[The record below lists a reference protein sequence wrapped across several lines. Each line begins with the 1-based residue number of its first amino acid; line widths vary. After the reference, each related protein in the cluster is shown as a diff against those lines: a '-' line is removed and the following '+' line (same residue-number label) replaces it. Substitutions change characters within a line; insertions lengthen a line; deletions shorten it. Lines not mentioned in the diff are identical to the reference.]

1 MQRAKVFR
9 NSIFA
14 GLLTKINESEYSFVY
29 DKEYLKLPNIK
40 PISLTL
46 PLQEK
51 EFKSNHLFPFFYN
64 LLAEGKLK
72 DLQDYSGVNYASISD
87 IENGKANPT
96 IKTVEKLL
104 DALGM
109 QINIEVVNK

>member
-1 MQRAKVFR
+1 ME
-9 NSIFA
+9 
-14 GLLTKINESEYSFVY
+14 LT
-29 DKEYLKLPNIK
+29 NIK
-40 PISLTL
+40 IGKIIKKRR
-46 PLQEK
+46 QE
-51 EFKSNHLFPFFYN
+51 LN
-64 LLAEGKLK
+64 LELK

-96 IKTVEKLL
+96 IKTVQKLL

>member
-1 MQRAKVFR
+1 ME
-9 NSIFA
+9 
-14 GLLTKINESEYSFVY
+14 LT
-29 DKEYLKLPNIK
+29 NIK
-40 PISLTL
+40 IGKIIKKRR
-46 PLQEK
+46 QE
-51 EFKSNHLFPFFYN
+51 LN
-64 LLAEGKLK
+64 LELK
-72 DLQDYSGVNYASISD
+72 DLQDYSGINYASISD

>member
-1 MQRAKVFR
+1 ME
-9 NSIFA
+9 
-14 GLLTKINESEYSFVY
+14 LT
-29 DKEYLKLPNIK
+29 NIK
-40 PISLTL
+40 IGKIIKKRR
-46 PLQEK
+46 QE
-51 EFKSNHLFPFFYN
+51 LN
-64 LLAEGKLK
+64 LELK

-87 IENGKANPT
+87 IENRKANPT

>member
-1 MQRAKVFR
+1 MEPTV
-9 NSIFA
+9 N
-14 GLLTKINESEYSFVY
+14 KIG
-29 DKEYLKLPNIK
+29 KIIK
-40 PISLTL
+40 KRR
-46 PLQEK
+46 QE
-51 EFKSNHLFPFFYN
+51 LN
-64 LLAEGKLK
+64 LELK

>member
-1 MQRAKVFR
+1 ME
-9 NSIFA
+9 
-14 GLLTKINESEYSFVY
+14 LT
-29 DKEYLKLPNIK
+29 NIK
-40 PISLTL
+40 IGKIIKKRR
-46 PLQEK
+46 QE
-51 EFKSNHLFPFFYN
+51 LN
-64 LLAEGKLK
+64 LELK

-96 IKTVEKLL
+96 IKTIEKLL

>member
-1 MQRAKVFR
+1 ME
-9 NSIFA
+9 
-14 GLLTKINESEYSFVY
+14 LTTVKIG
-29 DKEYLKLPNIK
+29 KIIK
-40 PISLTL
+40 RRRIEL
-46 PLQEK
+46 
-51 EFKSNHLFPFFYN
+51 N
-64 LLAEGKLK
+64 LELK

>member
-1 MQRAKVFR
+1 ME
-9 NSIFA
+9 
-14 GLLTKINESEYSFVY
+14 LTTVKIG
-29 DKEYLKLPNIK
+29 KIIK
-40 PISLTL
+40 RRRIEL
-46 PLQEK
+46 
-51 EFKSNHLFPFFYN
+51 N
-64 LLAEGKLK
+64 LELK

-96 IKTVEKLL
+96 VKTVEKLL

>member
-1 MQRAKVFR
+1 ME
-9 NSIFA
+9 
-14 GLLTKINESEYSFVY
+14 LT
-29 DKEYLKLPNIK
+29 NIK
-40 PISLTL
+40 IGKIIKKRR
-46 PLQEK
+46 QE
-51 EFKSNHLFPFFYN
+51 LN
-64 LLAEGKLK
+64 LELK

-96 IKTVEKLL
+96 VKTVEKLL

>member
-1 MQRAKVFR
+1 MEPTV
-9 NSIFA
+9 N
-14 GLLTKINESEYSFVY
+14 KIGKIIKKRR
-29 DKEYLKLPNIK
+29 KEL
-40 PISLTL
+40 
-46 PLQEK
+46 
-51 EFKSNHLFPFFYN
+51 N
-64 LLAEGKLK
+64 LELK

>member
-1 MQRAKVFR
+1 M
-9 NSIFA
+9 
-14 GLLTKINESEYSFVY
+14 L
-29 DKEYLKLPNIK
+29 
-40 PISLTL
+40 
-46 PLQEK
+46 
-51 EFKSNHLFPFFYN
+51 
-64 LLAEGKLK
+64 
-72 DLQDYSGVNYASISD
+72 SISD